1 MRRFFMLGAA
11 FAALSSPLRAQT
23 AESVIDKAVTAYKSI
38 RTMRGSFEQT
48 IRNPL
53 TGTSMNARGDFQQQ
67 FPDRIAVSF
76 SDPKGDR
83 IIVNGAIAWLYL
95 PSTNPGQALKVPSGA
110 GGGSLNLTEQFL
122 NSPATRFRLTSV
134 GTAVVGDR
142 ATHAVQLVPKTAIPE
157 FTEATVWVDDANG
170 LIRQFE
176 ITEPSGLVR
185 RIRMVDARVNA
196 TVDAGAFSFT
206 PPKGVKVI
214 DQTTGRGGAR

>member
-1 MRRFFMLGAA
+1 MRRVLMVGAA
-11 FAALSSPLRAQT
+11 LLAIATPLRAQS
-23 AESVIDKAVTAYKSI
+23 AESVIDKAVGAYKSI
-38 RTMRGSFEQT
+38 RTMRGTFEQT

-53 TGTSMNARGDFQQQ
+53 TGTSMSARGDFQQRL
-67 FPDRIAVSF
+67 PDRISVVF

-83 IIVNGAIAWLYL
+83 IVVNGAVAWLYL
-95 PSTNPGQALKVPSGA
+95 PSTNPGQVLKVPSGA

-122 NSPATRFRLTSV
+122 TSPATRFKLASA
-134 GTAVVGDR
+134 GTAIVGDR
-142 ATHAVQLVPKTAIPE
+142 PTHAVQLVPKSAIPE

-176 ITEPSGLVR
+176 IIEPTGLVR

-196 TVDAGAFSFT
+196 EVDASAFTFT

-214 DQTTGRGGAR
+214 DQTSGRGAR